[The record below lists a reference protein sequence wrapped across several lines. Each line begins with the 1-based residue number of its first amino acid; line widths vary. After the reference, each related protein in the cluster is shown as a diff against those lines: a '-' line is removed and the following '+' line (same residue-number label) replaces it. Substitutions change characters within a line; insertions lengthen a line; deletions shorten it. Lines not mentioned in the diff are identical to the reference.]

1 MPLNSVK
8 GYWIEMLFSATVQL
22 KGSGETLGNAPVGR
36 CWEMLKLYRIL
47 HLKGSGEMLGNA
59 QIVLD
64 TSPER

>member
-22 KGSGETLGNAPVGR
+22 KGSGDAGK
-36 CWEMLKLYRIL
+36 CS
-47 HLKGSGEMLGNA
+47 SGEMLGNA
-59 QIVLD
+59 QIVSD